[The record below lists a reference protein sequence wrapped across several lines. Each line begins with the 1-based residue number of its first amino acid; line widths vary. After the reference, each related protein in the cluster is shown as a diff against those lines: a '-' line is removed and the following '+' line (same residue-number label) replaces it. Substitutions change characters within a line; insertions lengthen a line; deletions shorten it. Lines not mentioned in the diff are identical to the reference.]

1 MAIAQAHRR
10 IAISTPLGKDV
21 LLLRGFNGSEAISQ
35 LYHFDLDLLS
45 ENDSIQFQDVVGK
58 NVTLRIYDAD
68 GGERHWNG
76 FISRFSQGAQDG
88 RLTAYRA
95 QMVPWL
101 WFLTRTADCRIFQN
115 QRAPDIVK
123 KIFSDLKFHDF
134 ELRLYGNYTP
144 RDYCVQYRET
154 DFNFVSRLME
164 EEGICYYFEHQDG
177 KHVLI
182 LADDAT
188 AHKPCPNQK
197 TARCGFYGHG
207 VTYTEDLVTEWHY
220 QEEFRTG
227 AWAQT
232 DYNFETPSTSLSV
245 AVNGK
250 NPYEIYEYPGEHR
263 VRSEGDKL
271 ARIRLQEQT
280 APCTV
285 SQGASLCRHF
295 TSGFQFTLQDHYR
308 SDLNEAYLL
317 TSVRHMVTVGGNYQ
331 VGAGGGHE
339 LSYRNSFDCIPFS
352 TPFRPARV
360 TPEPFVQGCQT
371 AVVVGPGGEE
381 IYTDKHGRVKVQFH
395 WDREG
400 KKNENSS
407 CWIRVSHPWAGQ
419 GWGAVSIPRIGQ
431 EVIVDFLEGD
441 PDRPIIVGR
450 VYNAEQMPPFG
461 MPGGAVVSGVKSN
474 STKGGGGNNEISL
487 NDTKGTELINIHA
500 QYDQQ
505 KKVEHDERVN
515 VGHDRTEGVGHDE
528 KITIGNNRTEKVG
541 VDEKITIGSN
551 RTESVGANESITIGT
566 NRTEKVG
573 SNETINI
580 GSNQNIHL
588 VSNRT
593 ETVGS
598 NESITVAL
606 TRTRMVGVNESVNV
620 GAAQE
625 ITIGGLQAVSVG
637 VTRAVSVGTS
647 QKVSIGTSL
656 TESVGTDR
664 KETVGANQTVKIG
677 AKLTE
682 NIGSDQT
689 VEIGGKLA
697 EKVAS
702 DHNNEV
708 GGKRVTKVSSDDT
721 LDVGAKLL
729 IKAADQITLQTGSS
743 NIVMKSD
750 GTIEIDGMKITIK
763 GSTSVKAE
771 AVQINI
777 EASGVNTIKGSLVK
791 IN

>member
-1 MAIAQAHRR
+1 MAIAQVHRR

-21 LLLRGFNGSEAISQ
+21 LLLRGFTGSEAISQ
-35 LYHFDLDLLS
+35 LFHFDLDLLS
-45 ENDSIQFQDVVGK
+45 ENDSIHFQDVVGK
-58 NVTLRIYDAD
+58 SVTLRIYDAK

-76 FISRFSQGAQDG
+76 FISRFSQGAQDR

-115 QRAPDIVK
+115 MKVPDIVQ
-123 KIFSDLKFHDF
+123 KIFTDLGFHDF
-134 ELRLYGNYTP
+134 KLRLHGDFTP

-164 EEGICYYFEHQDG
+164 EEGIFYYFQHEDS
-177 KHVLI
+177 KHTLI
-182 LADDAT
+182 LANDPA
-188 AHKPCPNQK
+188 AHDPCPNQK
-197 TARCGFYGHG
+197 TARYDFRGGNIVYDD
-207 VTYTEDLVTEWHY
+207 VVTELFY

-232 DYNFETPSTSLSV
+232 DYNFETPSTSLAV
-245 AVNGK
+245 TVNGK
-250 NPYEIYEYPGEHR
+250 NPYEIYEYPGEYR
-263 VRSEGDKL
+263 VRTAGDKL
-271 ARIRLQEQT
+271 AKIRLQEQT
-280 APCTV
+280 VPATV
-285 SQGASLCRHF
+285 IQGGGGCRYF
-295 TSGFQFTLQDHYR
+295 SSGYQFKLQEHYR
-308 SDLNEAYLL
+308 ADLNQAYVL
-317 TSVRHMVTVGGNYQ
+317 TSVRHMATQGGSYQ
-331 VGAGGGHE
+331 VGGGDGEE
-339 LSYRNSFDCIPFS
+339 LTYRNSFECIPLS
-352 TPFRPARV
+352 TPYRPPRV

-441 PDRPIIVGR
+441 PDQPIIVGR
-450 VYNAEQMPPFG
+450 VYNAGQMPPFG
-461 MPGGAVVSGVKSN
+461 MPGGAVISGIKSN
-474 STKGGGGNNEISL
+474 STKGGGGYNEISL

-515 VGHDRTEGVGHDE
+515 VGNDRTEGVGHDE

-551 RTESVGANESITIGT
+551 RTE
-566 NRTEKVG
+566 KVG
-573 SNETINI
+573 SNETITIGANRKESV
-580 GSNQNIHL
+580 GSNETISIG
-588 VSNRT
+588 SNRT

-620 GAAQE
+620 GGAQE
-625 ITIGGLQAVSVG
+625 ITVGGLQAVTVG

-647 QKVSIGTSL
+647 QTVSIGTSL
-656 TESVGTDR
+656 AETIGTDR
-664 KETVGANQTVKIG
+664 NETVGANQTVKIG
-677 AKLTE
+677 SKLNE

-729 IKAADQITLQTGSS
+729 IKAADEITLETGSS
-743 NIVMKSD
+743 KIVMKS
-750 GTIEIDGMKITIK
+750 GGQIEITGMSITIK
-763 GSTSVKAE
+763 GSTSIKEE
-771 AVQINI
+771 AVSINI